1 MELTWCQVEEVGLK
15 AAFILQGS
23 RERHKVVIG
32 SRSKWKF
39 LSLPPQKKMLSI
51 LPHQINSPH
60 SVHTWQKTLFRY
72 FLQHGACFDFFFF

>member
-39 LSLPPQKKMLSI
+39 LSLPPKKKMLSI

-60 SVHTWQKTLFRY
+60 RVSTLGRK
-72 FLQHGACFDFFFF
+72 LCSDTSCSTELV

>member
-39 LSLPPQKKMLSI
+39 LSLPPKKKHSVFCPTKLILHTECPHLAENSVPI
-51 LPHQINSPH
+51 LPAARS
-60 SVHTWQKTLFRY
+60 LFR
-72 FLQHGACFDFFFF
+72 FFFF

>member
-39 LSLPPQKKMLSI
+39 LSLPPKKMLSI

-60 SVHTWQKTLFRY
+60 RVSAFGRKLCSDTSCRTELV
-72 FLQHGACFDFFFF
+72 

>member
-39 LSLPPQKKMLSI
+39 LSLPPKKNA
-51 LPHQINSPH
+51 Q
-60 SVHTWQKTLFRY
+60 Y
-72 FLQHGACFDFFFF
+72 FAPPN